1 MIKEDR
7 FKELSPDKLKDLTF
21 KMDEYMRRVL
31 YDLFI
36 AGEYSSNAEEE
47 LVTSFE
53 VINGVSQDGV
63 GFCSADAVRGSL
75 TLLILLVE

>member
-1 MIKEDR
+1 
-7 FKELSPDKLKDLTF
+7 
-21 KMDEYMRRVL
+21 MRRVL

-75 TLLILLVE
+75 TLLILCH